1 MTVPAIGTVFLGGI
15 QFTTDPQIYN
25 PLIWEKRHSVLQGIE
40 GSVTIQ
46 DFGTFQKDDTLRLGS
61 GSAGYLEESV
71 VELLHGAF
79 RTRGGSFTLIDW
91 RDNEFTV
98 FITSFEPVPTFLGS
112 LYTYSMGLQV
122 RTIVKLFGTV
132 FTGP

>member
-25 PLIWEKRHSVLQGIE
+25 PTVWPKRFRVHKGLE

-46 DFGTFQKDDTLRLGS
+46 DFGTFQKDNTVRLGS
-61 GSAGYLEESV
+61 GAAGYLEETV

-79 RTRGGSFTLIDW
+79 RTRGGSFTLTDW

-98 FITSFEPVPTFLGS
+98 FITRFEPVPTFLAS
-112 LYTYSMGLQV
+112 LYTYDMELQV
-122 RTIVKLFGTV
+122 IAIAKLFGTV
-132 FTGP
+132 FTGA